1 MAFLQSSL
9 NQGTFGSLLQEICV
23 FGVVS
28 FSTSTRR
35 SVNLLVGSSAD
46 ITVSSVIRDRHKA
59 RKDSQS
65 ALLKFLLSV
74 EGSSSSAMLV
84 RMTG

>member
-1 MAFLQSSL
+1 MKVCCRKYAFW
-9 NQGTFGSLLQEICV
+9 
-23 FGVVS
+23 GVVS
-28 FSTSTRR
+28 FATSFKR
-35 SVNLLVGSSAD
+35 SVNLLIGSSAD
-46 ITVSSVIRDRHKA
+46 ITVSSVIRDWHKA